1 MKAVILFIPF
11 IPLLALLAIGGG
23 IATLIWY
30 SNLTPKQQEEADRL
44 AFNAFG
50 KKFKELTEEQQKKIR
65 QNLS

>member
-30 SNLTPKQQEEADRL
+30 GNLTPKQQEEADRL
-44 AFNAFG
+44 ALNAFG
-50 KKFKELTEEQQKKIR
+50 KKFKELSEEQQKNIKK
-65 QNLS
+65 NLS

>member
-44 AFNAFG
+44 ALNAFG
-50 KKFKELTEEQQKKIR
+50 KKFKELSEEQQKNIKK
-65 QNLS
+65 NLS

>member
-44 AFNAFG
+44 ALNAFG
-50 KKFKELTEEQQKKIR
+50 KKFKELSEEQQKKIKK
-65 QNLS
+65 NLS